1 MCLDVTQKVMVNRVK
16 ALKAMDILARFANNE
31 YRYEEWAI
39 MTSDDASDIDDVF
52 WVEIASDD
60 ERFKEYY
67 YQFKSIIKSG
77 LFFG

>member
-1 MCLDVTQKVMVNRVK
+1 MRSDVTQKVIVNRVK

>member
-1 MCLDVTQKVMVNRVK
+1 MCLDVTQKVIVNRVK
-16 ALKAMDILARFANNE
+16 ALKAMDILARFVNNE

-39 MTSDDASDIDDVF
+39 MNSDDASDIDDVF